1 MVVKNFQLST
11 GETWNGWYLRLKKN
25 MVSYLT
31 FSYKKWNNSIQ
42 NSVQLYICKDEELGK
57 IYILVKM
64 IILILWIYKYA
75 VLLIGVV
82 SSMAEPGYRSYG
94 YNNYGGHGIHSCGYG
109 GSRYGCGYQI
119 RYKREANPG
128 YGYRGYGSA
137 NVYVHQTDY
146 GYGYPESY
154 SYGYNIHGGK

>member
-1 MVVKNFQLST
+1 
-11 GETWNGWYLRLKKN
+11 
-25 MVSYLT
+25 
-31 FSYKKWNNSIQ
+31 
-42 NSVQLYICKDEELGK
+42 
-57 IYILVKM
+57 M
-64 IILILWIYKYA
+64 IILILWFYKCA

-128 YGYRGYGSA
+128 YGYGGYGSA
-137 NVYVHQTDY
+137 NVYLHQTDY